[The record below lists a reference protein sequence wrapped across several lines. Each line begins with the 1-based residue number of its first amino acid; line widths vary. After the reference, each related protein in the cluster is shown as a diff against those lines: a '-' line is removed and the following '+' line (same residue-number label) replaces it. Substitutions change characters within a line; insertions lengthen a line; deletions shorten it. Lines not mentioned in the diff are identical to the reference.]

1 MKLLFYGFRHGHVN
15 TLYRSACL
23 HPEIEIAGCI
33 EPDDDARAKAER
45 ELGAVFSEQT
55 YDSRLNSDIDAVAIG
70 CAYGDRG
77 DAVIRALQA
86 GKHVISDKPL
96 CTTRSQLETITRLCR
111 ENDLKIACML
121 DLRYLPQTL
130 AAREL
135 IASGRLGRVRNIAF
149 NGQHC
154 IDYAN
159 RPGWYFEAGRHGGT
173 INDIAIHGI
182 DILPYLTGHCL
193 TSLDAART
201 WNAFATQHPHFNDC
215 AIFMGRT
222 NGGAGVLADVS
233 YAAPQQGT
241 LPTYWRFEI
250 WCERGF
256 VSLCASEPTVTVY
269 KRGVKDAQILPGE
282 DQPFSMLDE
291 FLQAISA
298 GGQAMTERVLCA
310 THTAL
315 CIQQAANR
323 AAEGIPL

>member
-173 INDIAIHGI
+173 INDLAIHGV
-182 DILPYLTGHCL
+182 DLVRMLTGLEITHI
-193 TSLDAART
+193 DAARV
-201 WNAFATQHPHFNDC
+201 WNAYAVRHPDFRDC
-215 AIFMGRT
+215 AVFMARLS
-222 NGGAGVLADVS
+222 NGAGVLADVS
-233 YAAPQQGT
+233 YSAPSQVFS
-241 LPTYWRFEI
+241 LPYYWEFRI
-250 WCERGF
+250 WCD
-256 VSLCASEPTVTVY
+256 
-269 KRGVKDAQILPGE
+269 RGVLSFCYNEPNVTLFE
-282 DQPFSMLDE
+282 DGGPAESITYSGKIIGYIDE
-291 FLQAISA
+291 FLSEIHNNTSSV
-298 GGQAMTERVLCA
+298 TENVLA
-310 THTAL
+310 STQTAL
-315 CIQQAANR
+315 LLQEQADKEWNK
-323 AAEGIPL
+323 

>member
-15 TLYRSACL
+15 TLYRYACL

-173 INDIAIHGI
+173 INDLAIHGV
-182 DILPYLTGHCL
+182 DLVRMLTGLEITHI
-193 TSLDAART
+193 DAARV
-201 WNAFATQHPHFNDC
+201 WNAYAVRHPDFRDC
-215 AIFMGRT
+215 AVFMARLS
-222 NGGAGVLADVS
+222 NGAGVLADVS
-233 YAAPQQGT
+233 YSAPSQVFS
-241 LPTYWRFEI
+241 LPYYWEFRI
-250 WCERGF
+250 WCD
-256 VSLCASEPTVTVY
+256 
-269 KRGVKDAQILPGE
+269 RGVLSFCYNEPNVTLFE
-282 DQPFSMLDE
+282 DGGPAESITYSGKIIGYIDE
-291 FLQAISA
+291 FLSEIHNNTNSV
-298 GGQAMTERVLCA
+298 TENVLA
-310 THTAL
+310 STQTAL
-315 CIQQAANR
+315 LLQEQADKEWNK
-323 AAEGIPL
+323 